1 MRITKLSILILFIT
15 NLAFAQQAKLSRSVF
30 ANGGNTMANQTYRIS
45 STIGQAII
53 GKVSGPASIIS
64 SGFWYGDIDMVSSVE
79 QISEQV
85 PRVFRLRQNYP
96 NPFNPST
103 TIAFSIAKSSKVNLT
118 LYDILGRKVI
128 TLRDEKMQPG
138 EYQFTFNATELAS
151 GLYFYRMSAT
161 DDDGESHVF
170 TKKLTLIK

>member
-1 MRITKLSILILFIT
+1 
-15 NLAFAQQAKLSRSVF
+15 
-30 ANGGNTMANQTYRIS
+30 
-45 STIGQAII
+45 
-53 GKVSGPASIIS
+53 
-64 SGFWYGDIDMVSSVE
+64 MVSSVE